1 MDGLLRLMTEMQG
14 AEFTYNP
21 RLRNWERPRPNNVA
35 GKGHIEKPGQAR
47 NIIWQ
52 TRAAA
57 PTESENALGDA
68 LEKALGAGAD
78 SLAALASAVNAEN
91 LLAPDGSEWN
101 ETSLAAELHRLG
113 A

>member
-1 MDGLLRLMTEMQG
+1 MDGLLRLMTEMQD
-14 AEFTYNP
+14 AELSYNP
-21 RLRNWERPRPNNVA
+21 HLRNWERPRPNNVA
-35 GKGHIEKPGQAR
+35 GKGHIQKPGQTR

-57 PTESENALGDA
+57 PTEPENALGDA

-78 SLAALASAVNAEN
+78 SLAALASGLNSEN
-91 LLAPDGSEWN
+91 LLAPDGSAWTEA
-101 ETSLAAELHRLG
+101 SLAAELHRLG